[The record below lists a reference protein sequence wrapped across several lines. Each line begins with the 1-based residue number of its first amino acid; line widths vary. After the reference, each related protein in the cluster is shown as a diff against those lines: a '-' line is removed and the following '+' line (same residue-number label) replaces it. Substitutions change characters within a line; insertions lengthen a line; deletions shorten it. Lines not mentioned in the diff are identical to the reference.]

1 MTSPI
6 RICFPHN
13 QNIKYL
19 TTKYGQASKE
29 YLEQSAGVL
38 LIMRNPY
45 DAFKA
50 EFNRKQTQ
58 RGVVNGVRG
67 RSHVGHADPAGFTL
81 FCNNIRVYES
91 QQVSDRS
98 IVLRKILL

>member
-1 MTSPI
+1 M
-6 RICFPHN
+6 
-13 QNIKYL
+13 
-19 TTKYGQASKE
+19 
-29 YLEQSAGVL
+29 EQSAGVL

-67 RSHVGHADPAGFTL
+67 RSHVGHTDPAGFPQ
-81 FCNNIRVYES
+81 FRKKIRAYES
-91 QQVSDRS
+91 QLVSDRS
-98 IVLRKILL
+98 IVLREILSRNPSVPDAPNYRISVVEK